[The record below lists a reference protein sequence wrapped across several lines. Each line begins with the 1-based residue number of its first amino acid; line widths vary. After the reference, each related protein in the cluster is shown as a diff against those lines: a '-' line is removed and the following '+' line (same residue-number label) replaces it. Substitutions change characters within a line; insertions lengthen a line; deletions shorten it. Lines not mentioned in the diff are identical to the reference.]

1 VASGSSSESTL
12 LSSSPICA
20 QSPRERRKA
29 PWNERPMRTRA
40 AARLAWAVLGV
51 FCGLAAGGMF
61 LVSLNR
67 SVADIAENAVF
78 AAIFLS
84 MGVVGAL
91 VASRRPENPIGW
103 ILLAGA
109 AGVGLGFFSSEYAY
123 YSLVTKPGSL
133 PGAAWA
139 AWASNWVWLLAL
151 SPVVTFLLLLFPDG
165 HLPSRRWR
173 PVAWVSAAIIG
184 MGIFVVPFLPEL
196 DAEVAVD
203 NPVGIEA
210 LRGVADVL
218 FAIFFPIWIATIL
231 ASAAS
236 LVARFRRARGEERE
250 QIKWFAFAAA
260 ITAVWFAVG
269 AVLDFLNVD
278 YSDTVVA
285 TLGDMVAFG
294 ALPVA
299 AGISILKYRLYDI
312 DIVIRKTVVFGALA
326 AFMTLVYVA
335 IVVGIGALVAGTR
348 SNAFLTIAAAAVIA
362 VAFQP
367 ARERARHLANRLVYG
382 KRATPYE
389 MLSEFSGK
397 MAGGIATEDLLPRT
411 ARIIGEGTGA
421 ARADVWLKVGREIR
435 PSGCWPPDVPPLE
448 AIAASDSDLP
458 PIPGTDGTFAVRH
471 QGELLGALTLS
482 KPRGETLTPAE
493 EKLLADLAS
502 QAGLVLRNVRL
513 TAELQANLEE
523 LRASRQ
529 RIVTAQDEERRR
541 LERNIHDGAQQHL
554 VALSMK
560 LGLARTLVPR
570 EPERA
575 HAILEELQAEAQD
588 AMENLRDLA
597 RGIYPPLLAEKGLA
611 TALEAQARKAALPV
625 EIEADGIGRYPQE
638 IEAAVYFCTLEALQN
653 AAKYSQASRT
663 LIQLAAGRGELTV
676 TIRDDGRGF
685 DPATTPLG
693 AGLTNMSDRLAAL
706 GGALEVRSAPGEG
719 TTVIGRIPVSEPARL
734 PASDV
739 P

>member
-1 VASGSSSESTL
+1 
-12 LSSSPICA
+12 
-20 QSPRERRKA
+20 
-29 PWNERPMRTRA
+29 MRTRT
-40 AARLAWAVLGV
+40 AARLAWAITGLFMALAVSGEVLV
-51 FCGLAAGGMF
+51 A
-61 LVSLNR
+61 LNR
-67 SVADIAENAVF
+67 SAADVAENAAFVV
-78 AAIFLS
+78 IFS
-84 MGVVGAL
+84 AMAVVGAL

-103 ILLAGA
+103 ILLFVA
-109 AGVGLGFFSSEYAY
+109 VGIGTGFFSGEYSVY
-123 YSLVTKPGSL
+123 VLRTNPGAL
-133 PGAAWA
+133 PGGVWA
-139 AWASNWVWLLAL
+139 AWVSSWIWLVAFVPLL
-151 SPVVTFLLLLFPDG
+151 TFLLLLFPDG
-165 HLPSRRWR
+165 RLPSRRWR
-173 PVAWVSAAIIG
+173 PVAWISAAIVAISLV
-184 MGIFVVPFLPEL
+184 IVPLSPDLEM
-196 DAEVAVD
+196 EIAVD
-203 NPVGIEA
+203 NPVGVEA
-210 LRGVADVL
+210 LRGAEDVV
-218 FAIFFPIWIATIL
+218 FAIVFPLFMLTIL

-236 LVARFRRARGEERE
+236 LIVRFRRARGDERE

-260 ITAVWFAVG
+260 ILATWVVAG
-269 AVLDFLNVD
+269 MILDFLGVD
-278 YSDTVVA
+278 YGA
-285 TLGDMVAFG
+285 TLLGTLADMVAFG
-294 ALPVA
+294 SVPFA
-299 AGISILKYRLYDI
+299 AGIAILKYRLYDI
-312 DIVIRKTVVFGALA
+312 DFVIRKTVVFGVLA

-335 IVVGIGALVAGTR
+335 VVVGMGALVAGTR
-348 SNAFLTIAAAAVIA
+348 SSASLTVVAAGVIA
-362 VAFQP
+362 LAFQP

-389 MLSEFSGK
+389 VLSEFSGR
-397 MAGGIATEDLLPRT
+397 MAGAFATEDLLPRT

-435 PSGCWPPDVPPLE
+435 SVGSWPQDAPPLDPIAE
-448 AIAASDSDLP
+448 ADGDLP
-458 PIPGTDGTFAVRH
+458 SIPGTDGVFPVRH

-482 KPRGETLTPAE
+482 KTRGEPITPAE

-513 TAELQANLEE
+513 TAELRANLEE

-663 LIQLAAGRGELTV
+663 LIELSARRGELTV

-719 TTVIGRIPVSEPARL
+719 TTVMGRIPVSEPAR
-734 PASDV
+734 V
-739 P
+739 PFSQVP